1 MQFDSIIIGAGA
13 FGTSLAFHLAQKGNR
28 VALVDRFNAASQTSA
43 RAAGMFKQIQSTRTR
58 TQIAVLSINKLL
70 NFEKEMGVAPPA
82 FGVGSLMVARN
93 PEHAAYVRHEAEQ
106 ANSWGANVE
115 LLDNAQ
121 TRERMPMLETDN
133 LLAAA
138 YSADPFVQEPT
149 ELLRAYLEA
158 CKTRGVA
165 LFENTPVT
173 AINIF
178 KNEVRG
184 VTTTNGELDAPIVID
199 AAGAWARAV
208 ALTGNTNLPL
218 VPVRHQLYIT
228 HPIMGVDSQMPMIRF
243 VDSAVYVRPSRG
255 GLMVGGFE
263 ADPMPLDPRTRENFS
278 IEQLP
283 LDFSILENQTA
294 TIHDNIPALRD
305 TTIQEHRG
313 GLFTMTRDGQF
324 LAGPIPNVRGLWA
337 LTGCN
342 GSGYSSSLAL
352 GQVMAEWIVDG
363 EPSIDLSEFSPT
375 RFLNSI
381 ITDEELTA
389 ACVWQYAH
397 YYDPTT

>member
-1 MQFDSIIIGAGA
+1 MTYDTIIIGAGA
-13 FGTSLAFHLAQKGNR
+13 FGLSLAFHLAQKAKR
-28 VALVDRFNAASQTSA
+28 VALVDRFHAASQTSA

-58 TQIAVLSINKLL
+58 TQIAVLSIHKLQ
-70 NFEKEMGVAPPA
+70 NFEKETGVAPPV
-82 FGVGSLMVARN
+82 FGIGSLMIARN
-93 PEHAAYVRHEAEQ
+93 PAHAAYVRREVEQ
-106 ANSWGANVE
+106 ANAWGANVE
-115 LLDNAQ
+115 LVGNAEAH
-121 TRERMPMLETDN
+121 RRMPMLETDN

-149 ELLRAYLEA
+149 ELLRAYLDA
-158 CKTRGVA
+158 CNTHGVT
-165 LFENTPVT
+165 LIENSPATS
-173 AINIF
+173 INMF

-184 VTTTNGELDAPIVID
+184 VTTVKGELDAPIVID

-208 ALTGNTNLPL
+208 SLTANANLPI

-228 HPIMGVDSQMPMIRF
+228 HPLMGVDSQMPMIRF

-263 ADPMPLDPRTRENFS
+263 ADPMPLDPRSRENFS
-278 IEQLP
+278 IEQMP
-283 LDFSILENQTA
+283 LDFSILEKQTT
-294 TIHDNIPALRD
+294 TIQDNLPALRD

-363 EPSIDLSEFSPT
+363 EPSIDLSEFSPV
-375 RFLNSI
+375 RFRNSNL
-381 ITDEELTA
+381 TDKELTA